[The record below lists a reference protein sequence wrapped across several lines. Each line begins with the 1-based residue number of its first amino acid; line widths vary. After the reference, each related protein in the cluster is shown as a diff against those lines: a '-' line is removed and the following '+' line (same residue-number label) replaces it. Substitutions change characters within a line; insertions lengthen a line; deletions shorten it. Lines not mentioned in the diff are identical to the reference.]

1 MEKLF
6 DVVLLN
12 SMIGIVFIAVIF
24 VFRHLTRKMPKL
36 YVHILW
42 LFLVI
47 ELLVP
52 AFIANPV
59 YSVRTAFKDI
69 QVAVTAEFVES
80 VIAKAQG
87 MIYGTVFEAASS
99 NQDSSKSRKEC
110 LGDRADRDSVCNAGI
125 SGKNH
130 ITCKT
135 VAGQTE
141 RYSCP

>member
-47 ELLVP
+47 E
-52 AFIANPV
+52 
-59 YSVRTAFKDI
+59 
-69 QVAVTAEFVES
+69 
-80 VIAKAQG
+80 
-87 MIYGTVFEAASS
+87 
-99 NQDSSKSRKEC
+99 
-110 LGDRADRDSVCNAGI
+110 
-125 SGKNH
+125 
-130 ITCKT
+130 
-135 VAGQTE
+135 
-141 RYSCP
+141 